1 MFVVDTAMNL
11 ADVAV
16 WLTALAPE
24 SPCGADEEY
33 SPEFRALEQ
42 AVAGKPDAEY
52 GGTFIAAT
60 PPDWA
65 LARSLSMT
73 LLERTRDLRVAV
85 LYARSSMVRE
95 GFAGLACG
103 LALIEGL
110 LEQHWSAVH
119 PQLDASDGD
128 DPTARVNALSEL
140 VDGAGLVGEL
150 RDVPFVVPR
159 GQRGFALRDLDV
171 LGGEAP
177 LREGDEM
184 PTLAAID
191 AAFAQAGIEEGRAMC
206 EALTS
211 ARASLAKIE
220 NTLTGRV
227 GPARALDFGPLAR
240 LLGRIG
246 EFVAAR
252 IAVLDPDTGGRGS
265 AMETS
270 SSEEGAGSGAATQRA
285 AAAGPA
291 KPQGIASARDVSDAL
306 DAICAYYAECEPS
319 SPVPVLLQRARRLV
333 GKSFMEIIED
343 VAPDGAHQFRH
354 LGGVV

>member
-1 MFVVDTAMNL
+1 MLIADTAMNP
-11 ADVAV
+11 ADIAV

-24 SPCGADEEY
+24 SPCGEDEQY

-60 PPDWA
+60 PPDWT

-85 LYARSSMVRE
+85 HYTRSSMVRE

-140 VDGAGLVGEL
+140 VDGAWLAGEL
-150 RDVPFVVPR
+150 RDVPFVAPR

-171 LGGEAP
+171 LAGDA
-177 LREGDEM
+177 LDEGDEM

-191 AAFAQAGIEEGRAMC
+191 AAFAQAGIDAGRAMC
-206 EALTS
+206 EVLSS
-211 ARASLAKIE
+211 AQVSLAKIE

-270 SSEEGAGSGAATQRA
+270 SSEEGAGAAPATQRA

-291 KPQGIASARDVSDAL
+291 KPRRIA
-306 DAICAYYAECEPS
+306 
-319 SPVPVLLQRARRLV
+319 
-333 GKSFMEIIED
+333 
-343 VAPDGAHQFRH
+343 
-354 LGGVV
+354 

>member
-1 MFVVDTAMNL
+1 
-11 ADVAV
+11 
-16 WLTALAPE
+16 
-24 SPCGADEEY
+24 
-33 SPEFRALEQ
+33 
-42 AVAGKPDAEY
+42 
-52 GGTFIAAT
+52 
-60 PPDWA
+60 
-65 LARSLSMT
+65 
-73 LLERTRDLRVAV
+73 
-85 LYARSSMVRE
+85 
-95 GFAGLACG
+95 
-103 LALIEGL
+103 
-110 LEQHWSAVH
+110 
-119 PQLDASDGD
+119 
-128 DPTARVNALSEL
+128 
-140 VDGAGLVGEL
+140 
-150 RDVPFVVPR
+150 
-159 GQRGFALRDLDV
+159 
-171 LGGEAP
+171 
-177 LREGDEM
+177 
-184 PTLAAID
+184 
-191 AAFAQAGIEEGRAMC
+191 MC
-206 EALTS
+206 EVLSS

-252 IAVLDPDTGGRGS
+252 IAVLDPEPGGRGS

-270 SSEEGAGSGAATQRA
+270 SSEEGAGSGPATQRA

-306 DAICAYYAECEPS
+306 DAICAYYAACEPS